1 MINQPLRVV
10 VVDDQASVRD
20 GLVALL
26 STLPSF
32 DVVGDAGDG
41 EMAISVV
48 ARELPGAVL
57 MDLRMPGVDGV
68 EATRRLTTSHPQ
80 VAVVVLTTF
89 VDDESV
95 LAALEAGAKG
105 FLTKNA
111 TRADIARALE
121 AAVAHQVTIDGEVQ
135 RHLLSAVHRMGQ
147 PHEIELWPDGLTKRE
162 GEILSLIASGL
173 TNREIASQLFI
184 GGATVKTHINR
195 IFSKIGVAD
204 RDDAIAYVHRLR
216 AEPHTAGDRSL
227 PSRPRSG

>member
-184 GGATVKTHINR
+184 GGATAKTHINR